1 MANWSRRS
9 SVGQGV
15 GHGGTEQ
22 LTVDLEGATVGAFE
36 APLVGVQIEGD
47 VDTGSA
53 EFVGPAVGGSRG
65 GNAQSLH
72 ATRGSAS
79 RRVEGWQGDRV
90 PYRYSPRT
98 YLQQPAFFGRRVDA
112 EWQPCPHRDFAERNL
127 AAASYYQHLAAC
139 ETLRVAGQR
148 RWGLDELAERLGARK
163 DTLRR
168 KLYGESPAT
177 IDDITR

>member
-1 MANWSRRS
+1 M
-9 SVGQGV
+9 
-15 GHGGTEQ
+15 
-22 LTVDLEGATVGAFE
+22 
-36 APLVGVQIEGD
+36 
-47 VDTGSA
+47 
-53 EFVGPAVGGSRG
+53 
-65 GNAQSLH
+65 
-72 ATRGSAS
+72 
-79 RRVEGWQGDRV
+79 EGWQGDRV

-177 IDDITR
+177 IDDITGWALAVEAVTVLPAPADIERRLPPVS